1 MALKDIFHGKEKTES
16 QVPPMK
22 IFDNITEIVRD
33 DLQKTIKK
41 NGRVSVAAACFS
53 MYAYQELKQQLD
65 QVDEFRFIFTSP
77 TFIKEK
83 AEKLIRFCHI
93 LKEDPVFIIGTIAVL
108 IPVTWVLYVLI
119 RNVRKKQPAHLLELC
134 IVLAGCFIMI
144 GYIILQE
151 IMKSF

>member
-1 MALKDIFHGKEKTES
+1 MPQNKKELDIWNVFGQMDTKRKYYSMEEAMQEETLRKQLQNAQQKQVKQERKERA
-16 QVPPMK
+16 
-22 IFDNITEIVRD
+22 IVIGMVIVI
-33 DLQKTIKK
+33 LLL
-41 NGRVSVAAACFS
+41 CLPLLL
-53 MYAYQELKQQLD
+53 YY
-65 QVDEFRFIFTSP
+65 
-77 TFIKEK
+77 IKEK
-83 AEKLIRFCHI
+83 AEKLIKFCHI

-119 RNVRKKQPAHLLELC
+119 RKVRKKQPAHLLELC

>member
-1 MALKDIFHGKEKTES
+1 MILLLCL
-16 QVPPMK
+16 P
-22 IFDNITEIVRD
+22 
-33 DLQKTIKK
+33 LLL
-41 NGRVSVAAACFS
+41 
-53 MYAYQELKQQLD
+53 YY
-65 QVDEFRFIFTSP
+65 
-77 TFIKEK
+77 IKEK

-119 RNVRKKQPAHLLELC
+119 RKGGKKQSAHLLELC
-134 IVLAGCFIMI
+134 IVLAGLLIGM

>member
-1 MALKDIFHGKEKTES
+1 MAQNKKEPDIWDVFGQMDTKRKYYSMEDAMQEETLRKQLQNAQQKQEKQERKERTIAIGM
-16 QVPPMK
+16 V
-22 IFDNITEIVRD
+22 IVI
-33 DLQKTIKK
+33 LLL
-41 NGRVSVAAACFS
+41 CLPLLL
-53 MYAYQELKQQLD
+53 YY
-65 QVDEFRFIFTSP
+65 
-77 TFIKEK
+77 IKEK

-119 RNVRKKQPAHLLELC
+119 RKVRKKQPAHLLELC
-134 IVLAGCFIMI
+134 IVLAGLLIGI

>member
-1 MALKDIFHGKEKTES
+1 MDTKRKYYSMEEAMQEETLRKQLQNAQRKQAKQERKERTIAIGM
-16 QVPPMK
+16 V
-22 IFDNITEIVRD
+22 IVI
-33 DLQKTIKK
+33 LLL
-41 NGRVSVAAACFS
+41 CLPLLL
-53 MYAYQELKQQLD
+53 YY
-65 QVDEFRFIFTSP
+65 
-77 TFIKEK
+77 IKEK

-119 RNVRKKQPAHLLELC
+119 RKVRKKQPAHLLELC

>member
-1 MALKDIFHGKEKTES
+1 MAQNKKEPDIWDVFGQMDTKRKYYSMEEAMQEETPRKQLQNAQQKQVKQERKERA
-16 QVPPMK
+16 
-22 IFDNITEIVRD
+22 IVIGMVIVI
-33 DLQKTIKK
+33 LLL
-41 NGRVSVAAACFS
+41 CLPLLL
-53 MYAYQELKQQLD
+53 YY
-65 QVDEFRFIFTSP
+65 
-77 TFIKEK
+77 IKEK

-119 RNVRKKQPAHLLELC
+119 RKVRKKQPAHLLELC

>member
-1 MALKDIFHGKEKTES
+1 MAQNKKEPDIWNVFGQMDTKRKYYSMEDAMQEETLRKQLQNAQQKQEKQERKERTIAIGM
-16 QVPPMK
+16 V
-22 IFDNITEIVRD
+22 IVI
-33 DLQKTIKK
+33 LLL
-41 NGRVSVAAACFS
+41 CLPLLL
-53 MYAYQELKQQLD
+53 YY
-65 QVDEFRFIFTSP
+65 
-77 TFIKEK
+77 IKEK

-119 RNVRKKQPAHLLELC
+119 RKVRKKQPAHLLELC
-134 IVLAGCFIMI
+134 IVLSGLLIGI

>member
-1 MALKDIFHGKEKTES
+1 MEEAMQEETLRKQLQNAQQKQVKQERKERTIAIGM
-16 QVPPMK
+16 V
-22 IFDNITEIVRD
+22 IVI
-33 DLQKTIKK
+33 LLLCL
-41 NGRVSVAAACFS
+41 SLLL
-53 MYAYQELKQQLD
+53 YY
-65 QVDEFRFIFTSP
+65 
-77 TFIKEK
+77 IKEK
-83 AEKLIRFCHI
+83 AEKLIKFCHI

-119 RNVRKKQPAHLLELC
+119 RKVRKKQPAHLLELC

>member
-1 MALKDIFHGKEKTES
+1 MPQNKKELDIWDVFG
-16 QVPPMK
+16 
-22 IFDNITEIVRD
+22 
-33 DLQKTIKK
+33 
-41 NGRVSVAAACFS
+41 
-53 MYAYQELKQQLD
+53 QLD
-65 QVDEFRFIFTSP
+65 INTKYVSMKEATQEETLRKQLQNAQQKQVKQERKERTIAIGMVIVILLLCLP
-77 TFIKEK
+77 LLLYYIKEK
-83 AEKLIRFCHI
+83 AEKLIKFCHI

-108 IPVTWVLYVLI
+108 IPVIWVLYVLI

>member
-1 MALKDIFHGKEKTES
+1 MPQNKKEPDIWDVFGQMDTKRKYYSMEEAMQEETLRKQLQNAQQKQVKQERKERA
-16 QVPPMK
+16 
-22 IFDNITEIVRD
+22 IVIGMVIVI
-33 DLQKTIKK
+33 LLL
-41 NGRVSVAAACFS
+41 CLPLLL
-53 MYAYQELKQQLD
+53 YY
-65 QVDEFRFIFTSP
+65 
-77 TFIKEK
+77 IKEK

-119 RNVRKKQPAHLLELC
+119 RKVRKKQPAHLLELC

>member
-1 MALKDIFHGKEKTES
+1 MEDAMQEETLRKQLQNAQQKQEKQERKERTIAIGM
-16 QVPPMK
+16 V
-22 IFDNITEIVRD
+22 IVI
-33 DLQKTIKK
+33 LLL
-41 NGRVSVAAACFS
+41 CLPLLL
-53 MYAYQELKQQLD
+53 YY
-65 QVDEFRFIFTSP
+65 
-77 TFIKEK
+77 IKEK

-119 RNVRKKQPAHLLELC
+119 RKVRKKQPAHLLELC
-134 IVLAGCFIMI
+134 IVLSGLLIGI

>member
-1 MALKDIFHGKEKTES
+1 MPQNKKEPDIWDVFGQMDTKRKYYSMEEAMQEETLRKQLQNAQQKQVKQERKERA
-16 QVPPMK
+16 
-22 IFDNITEIVRD
+22 IVIGMVIVI
-33 DLQKTIKK
+33 LLL
-41 NGRVSVAAACFS
+41 CLPLL
-53 MYAYQELKQQLD
+53 YY
-65 QVDEFRFIFTSP
+65 
-77 TFIKEK
+77 IKEK
-83 AEKLIRFCHI
+83 AEKLIKFCHI
-93 LKEDPVFIIGTIAVL
+93 LEEDPVFIIGTIAVL

>member
-1 MALKDIFHGKEKTES
+1 MPQNKKELDIWDVFGQMDTKRKYYSMEEAMQEETLRKQLQNAQQKQVKQERKERA
-16 QVPPMK
+16 
-22 IFDNITEIVRD
+22 IVIGMVIVI
-33 DLQKTIKK
+33 LLL
-41 NGRVSVAAACFS
+41 CLPLLL
-53 MYAYQELKQQLD
+53 YY
-65 QVDEFRFIFTSP
+65 
-77 TFIKEK
+77 IKEK
-83 AEKLIRFCHI
+83 AEKLIKFCHI

>member
-1 MALKDIFHGKEKTES
+1 MPQNKKEPDIWDVFGQMDTKRKYYSMEEAMQEETLRKQLQNAQQKQVKQERKERA
-16 QVPPMK
+16 
-22 IFDNITEIVRD
+22 IVIGMVIVI
-33 DLQKTIKK
+33 LLL
-41 NGRVSVAAACFS
+41 CLPLLL
-53 MYAYQELKQQLD
+53 YY
-65 QVDEFRFIFTSP
+65 
-77 TFIKEK
+77 IKEK
-83 AEKLIRFCHI
+83 AEKLIKFCHI

-119 RNVRKKQPAHLLELC
+119 RKVRKKQPAHLLELC

>member
-1 MALKDIFHGKEKTES
+1 MPQNKKEPDIWDVFGQMDTKRKYYSMEEAMQEETLRKQLQNAQQKQVKQERKERTIAIGM
-16 QVPPMK
+16 V
-22 IFDNITEIVRD
+22 IVI
-33 DLQKTIKK
+33 LLLCL
-41 NGRVSVAAACFS
+41 SLLL
-53 MYAYQELKQQLD
+53 YY
-65 QVDEFRFIFTSP
+65 
-77 TFIKEK
+77 IKEK

-119 RNVRKKQPAHLLELC
+119 RKVRKKQPAHLLELC

>member
-1 MALKDIFHGKEKTES
+1 MPQNKKELDIWDVFG
-16 QVPPMK
+16 
-22 IFDNITEIVRD
+22 
-33 DLQKTIKK
+33 
-41 NGRVSVAAACFS
+41 
-53 MYAYQELKQQLD
+53 QLD
-65 QVDEFRFIFTSP
+65 INTKYVSMKEATQEETLRKQLQNAQQKQVKQERKERAIVIGMVIVILLLCLP
-77 TFIKEK
+77 LLLYYIKEK

-119 RNVRKKQPAHLLELC
+119 RKVRKKQPAHLLELC

>member
-1 MALKDIFHGKEKTES
+1 MPQNKKEPDIWDVFGQMDTKRKYYSMEEAMQEETLRKQLQNAQQKQVKQERKERTIAIGM
-16 QVPPMK
+16 V
-22 IFDNITEIVRD
+22 IVI
-33 DLQKTIKK
+33 LLLCL
-41 NGRVSVAAACFS
+41 SLLL
-53 MYAYQELKQQLD
+53 YY
-65 QVDEFRFIFTSP
+65 
-77 TFIKEK
+77 IKEK
-83 AEKLIRFCHI
+83 AEKLIKFCHI

-119 RNVRKKQPAHLLELC
+119 RKVRKKQPAHLLELC

>member
-1 MALKDIFHGKEKTES
+1 MPQNKKELDIWDVFG
-16 QVPPMK
+16 
-22 IFDNITEIVRD
+22 
-33 DLQKTIKK
+33 
-41 NGRVSVAAACFS
+41 
-53 MYAYQELKQQLD
+53 QLD
-65 QVDEFRFIFTSP
+65 INTKYVSMKEAMQEETLRKQLQNAQQKQVKQERKERAIVIGMVIVILLLCLP
-77 TFIKEK
+77 LLLYYIKEK
-83 AEKLIRFCHI
+83 AEKLIKFCHI

>member
-1 MALKDIFHGKEKTES
+1 MPQNKKELDIWDVFGQMDTKRKYYSMEEAMQEETLRKQLQNAQQKQVKQERKERA
-16 QVPPMK
+16 
-22 IFDNITEIVRD
+22 IVIGMVIVI
-33 DLQKTIKK
+33 LLL
-41 NGRVSVAAACFS
+41 CLPLLL
-53 MYAYQELKQQLD
+53 YY
-65 QVDEFRFIFTSP
+65 
-77 TFIKEK
+77 IKEK
-83 AEKLIRFCHI
+83 AEKLIKFCHI

-108 IPVTWVLYVLI
+108 IPVTWVLHVLI

>member
-1 MALKDIFHGKEKTES
+1 MPQNKKEPDIWDVFG
-16 QVPPMK
+16 
-22 IFDNITEIVRD
+22 
-33 DLQKTIKK
+33 
-41 NGRVSVAAACFS
+41 
-53 MYAYQELKQQLD
+53 QLD
-65 QVDEFRFIFTSP
+65 INTKYVSMKEAMQEETLRKQLQNAQQKQVKQERKERAIVIGMVIVILLLCLP
-77 TFIKEK
+77 LLLYYIKEK
-83 AEKLIRFCHI
+83 AEKLIKFCHI

-119 RNVRKKQPAHLLELC
+119 RKVRKKQPAHLLELC

>member
-1 MALKDIFHGKEKTES
+1 MAQNKKEPDIWDVFG
-16 QVPPMK
+16 
-22 IFDNITEIVRD
+22 
-33 DLQKTIKK
+33 
-41 NGRVSVAAACFS
+41 
-53 MYAYQELKQQLD
+53 QLD
-65 QVDEFRFIFTSP
+65 INTKYVSMKEATQEETLRKQLQNAQRKQAKQERKERTIAIGMVIVILLLCLP
-77 TFIKEK
+77 LLLYYIKEK
-83 AEKLIRFCHI
+83 AEKLIKFCHI